1 MTLRQFRLIWQYRF
15 FYQEL
20 NILLE
25 ADSDLKHRFNR
36 LRANRMES
44 ILLFLRSL
52 QEAGSIKPSIK
63 DSDLRMLVKIS
74 WVLTDFWL
82 PFISVEQETI
92 EVATMQDGYELIL
105 QLFTPTLTEK
115 ALMEIP
121 ASLRVF
127 SIADDAS
134 TLSSGDPLTERPQA
148 AKSSHQ

>member
-1 MTLRQFRLIWQYRF
+1 
-15 FYQEL
+15 
-20 NILLE
+20 
-25 ADSDLKHRFNR
+25 
-36 LRANRMES
+36 
-44 ILLFLRSL
+44 
-52 QEAGSIKPSIK
+52 
-63 DSDLRMLVKIS
+63 MLVKIS

-92 EVATMQDGYELIL
+92 EVATRQDGYELIL